1 MTTGR
6 RVVAVV
12 PAHEEA
18 ATIGETVRSLCRVP
32 EVERVVVVDDG
43 STDATAEE
51 ATVAGAWVLR
61 SVRNRGKGRGVEAAL
76 DHVRADVYL
85 LVDGDTGS
93 SAVGARPL
101 LAAVLAGD
109 ADLAIGRLPALD
121 GGGFGLVKDMTGR
134 LIEGG
139 CGFAASEPMSGQRAA
154 TRAVLEA
161 CRPLSSRFGLEAAM
175 TTDAVRLGFRVV
187 EIDVEMTHRP
197 TARTVDGFRHRA
209 AQGVDVLEAMVP
221 RLLGIR

>member
-1 MTTGR
+1 MTGDR
-6 RVVAVV
+6 RAVAVV
-12 PAHEEA
+12 PAREEA
-18 ATIGETVRSLCRVP
+18 ATVGDTVRSLYRIP
-32 EVERVVVVDDG
+32 EIERVVVVDDG
-43 STDATAEE
+43 STDRTAEE
-51 ATVAGAWVLR
+51 ATSAGAWVLR
-61 SVRNRGKGRGVEAAL
+61 SARNQGKGRGVEAAV

-85 LVDGDTGS
+85 LVDADTGS
-93 SAVGARPL
+93 SAEGATPL

-134 LIEGG
+134 LIERG

-154 TRAVLEA
+154 TRAVLDA
-161 CRPLSSRFGLEAAM
+161 CRPLSPRFGLEAAM

-197 TARTVDGFRHRA
+197 TGRTVDGFRHRA

-221 RLLGIR
+221 RLLRIR